1 MRPSRRS
8 VGRAG
13 VGVGRSVGSSRRLQ
27 GVSLERKTQIRCVS
41 LPELHVWHA
50 SWLLFQYP
58 LY

>member
-13 VGVGRSVGSSRRLQ
+13 VGLGRGVESSRRLL

-50 SWLLFQYP
+50 SLLLFQYP